1 MSATSHPAVPRLNL
15 LWFTV
20 LAAPMMIGI
29 AIALMIGFGQY
40 QAPMELVPTDT
51 LRMGAIGAMALTLVV
66 ARPLRNLLMS
76 PEAMARRPLQGLLP
90 TATMRLPP

>member
-40 QAPMELVPTDT
+40 QAPMELVPTDPAS
-51 LRMGAIGAMALTLVV
+51 LSPASAGARLAWRTC
-66 ARPLRNLLMS
+66 PTPHS
-76 PEAMARRPLQGLLP
+76 PWQHSSCK
-90 TATMRLPP
+90 